1 MASCRR
7 RAVPYDLEYRV
18 RRYDGEYEW
27 FKVEAKPI
35 RDSAGNITRWFGIG
49 ARIHDLKKAQEE
61 LARSEKRLRQLADS
75 IPQIV
80 WASRPDGCLD
90 FYNRK
95 WYELTGADPNAT
107 GDQSWLPILHPDD
120 RQKCLDI
127 WYDSVRTGKP
137 YYIEYRFKFPGSG
150 EYRWHIGRALPAKD
164 EQGNIIRWY
173 GTSTDIHDFK
183 VAQDKLTDLKTAF
196 ENRSKELETIMG
208 IVSHDLRA
216 PLVNVRG
223 FAKEINKD
231 ISMLQKTLEQE
242 PSSQETLKK
251 IAPLFENFRQ
261 ATHFISS
268 SAESMDNLAVLLV
281 NITRAGLA
289 ETKPKKLDMNEI
301 INKIV
306 ASIKFKLKETEVAY
320 DICGALPSCFGDK
333 QQVTQIFTNLLD
345 NAVKY
350 LDPAGRVRS
359 VWMVKS
365 RIIRH
370 CTLLQITASASRKK
384 SRRKSSIHIISSMK
398 RPPEE

>member
-1 MASCRR
+1 M
-7 RAVPYDLEYRV
+7 
-18 RRYDGEYEW
+18 
-27 FKVEAKPI
+27 
-35 RDSAGNITRWFGIG
+35 
-49 ARIHDLKKAQEE
+49 
-61 LARSEKRLRQLADS
+61 ADS

-306 ASIKFKLKETEVAY
+306 ASIKFKLKQTEVAY

-350 LDPAGRVRS
+350 LDPGRPGKICVDGKIENNSALYLVADNGIGIAKEEQKKIFDPYYQLHEKAAGGVG
-359 VWMVKS
+359 MGLATVKRMIDRNDGKIWVDS
-365 RIIRH
+365 EKGKGSDFYVV
-370 CTLLQITASASRKK
+370 LPL
-384 SRRKSSIHIISSMK
+384 
-398 RPPEE
+398 PPD